1 MMITSKKSA
10 QAVKECAQGVRVATY
25 SDKSFCVFGDTY
37 PLRKMLKA
45 AKLCYIHGL
54 KCGPGWIG
62 SNKRKEAVLQLL
74 GVQLENLTESELFAI
89 GERRASNRKP
99 TNNYNSTRRV

>member
-1 MMITSKKSA
+1 MMITTKSKSA
-10 QAVKECAQGVRVATY
+10 QAVKAGAQVVRVATY

-45 AKLCYIHGL
+45 AKLCYIPGL

-62 SNKRKEAVLQLL
+62 SNKRKESVLQLL
-74 GVQLENLTESELFAI
+74 GVQLETLTEDELVAI
-89 GERRASNRKP
+89 GEQRRAESNQQKAD
-99 TNNYNSTRRV
+99 

>member
-10 QAVKECAQGVRVATY
+10 DSVNVRVATY

-45 AKLCYIHGL
+45 AKLCYNPGL
-54 KCGPGWIG
+54 KCGPGWLG
-62 SNKRKEAVLQLL
+62 SNKRKDAVLRLL
-74 GVQLENLTESELFAI
+74 GVQLENLTEADLIAI
-89 GERRASNRKP
+89 GEQRRAESEQRKAD
-99 TNNYNSTRRV
+99 

>member
-10 QAVKECAQGVRVATY
+10 DSVNVRVATY

-45 AKLCYIHGL
+45 AKLCYNPGL
-54 KCGPGWIG
+54 KCGPGWLG
-62 SNKRKEAVLQLL
+62 SNKRKDAVLQLL
-74 GVQLENLTESELFAI
+74 GLQLENLTDADLIAI
-89 GERRASNRKP
+89 GEQRRADSEQRKAD
-99 TNNYNSTRRV
+99 

>member
-1 MMITSKKSA
+1 MMITSTKSKSE
-10 QAVKECAQGVRVATY
+10 QAVKACAQGLRVATY

-45 AKLCYIHGL
+45 AKLCYIPGL

-62 SNKRKEAVLQLL
+62 SNKRKDAVLQLL
-74 GVQLENLTESELFAI
+74 GVKLETLTEAELIAI
-89 GERRASNRKP
+89 GEQRRAESEQRK
-99 TNNYNSTRRV
+99 SD

>member
-1 MMITSKKSA
+1 MMITTKSKSE
-10 QAVKECAQGVRVATY
+10 QAVKAGAQGVRVATY

-45 AKLCYIHGL
+45 AKLCYNPGL

-62 SNKRKEAVLQLL
+62 SNKRKDAVLQLL
-74 GVQLENLTESELFAI
+74 GLQLENLTEADLIAI
-89 GERRASNRKP
+89 GERRRAESEQRKAD
-99 TNNYNSTRRV
+99 